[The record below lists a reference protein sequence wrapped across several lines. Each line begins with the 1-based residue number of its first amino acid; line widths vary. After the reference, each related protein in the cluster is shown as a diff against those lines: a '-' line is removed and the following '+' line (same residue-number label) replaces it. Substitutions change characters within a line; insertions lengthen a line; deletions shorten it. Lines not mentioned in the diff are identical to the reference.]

1 MKYLASILLLM
12 LPFIM
17 HAQEGFKVTMHIK
30 GLGDHNVKVIF
41 QKNGRS
47 DVDTLVKQ
55 GEDLVVWEGKTV
67 DPQFVRV
74 EVMDTSLYLRVGK
87 AIMPAP
93 ALAFLLANTDITIN
107 GDAKQ
112 IFTATVES
120 KHPEVVL
127 YNNLRVADLPN
138 AIETWTLQKEQNK
151 KRNNNDTIGNYD
163 ISQKLTI
170 LKKKNQAMRIQFL
183 NDNPTS
189 YTSLLVLQSLFL
201 ILPVNESEKRFN
213 ALKTE
218 HKNSVTGQ
226 AHNLKIE
233 SNKKTAV
240 GKPVIPFAQEG
251 MDGSIVDIAA
261 FKGRVNFSYDYY
273 DKTTKGML
281 YQVNIPWTT
290 GYSSIQ
296 DNIGEFHMWGHEFNL
311 NTVNLEGSFRWSSNF
326 NLSINRNMV
335 IKLGVNDQPI
345 GAQDGWIS
353 QVNRTAVGYPIGQFY
368 VFLNDG
374 VYMTQAEFDKG
385 AKAEDSQVGTQRFK
399 DLNSK

>member
-12 LPFIM
+12 LPFSM
-17 HAQEGFKVTMHIK
+17 YAQEGFKVTMHIK

-151 KRNNNDTIGNYD
+151 KRNANDTIGNYD

-183 NDNPTS
+183 NDNPAS

-218 HKNSVTGQ
+218 HKNSITGQ

-240 GKPVIPFAQEG
+240 GKPVISFAQEG

-261 FKGRVNFSYDYY
+261 FKGKVVLIDFWGSWCVPCRMSHPALKDLYKKYNSKGFEIIGISNELANSTR
-273 DKTTKGML
+273 DKK
-281 YQVNIPWTT
+281 
-290 GYSSIQ
+290 
-296 DNIGEFHMWGHEFNL
+296 
-311 NTVNLEGSFRWSSNF
+311 
-326 NLSINRNMV
+326 
-335 IKLGVNDQPI
+335 
-345 GAQDGWIS
+345 AQDIAWRKAIKEDGLSWAQILYDPAILDL
-353 QVNRTAVGYPIGQFY
+353 VKEFDINGYPTK
-368 VFLNDG
+368 FLIDKNG
-374 VYMTQAEFDKG
+374 KFVMRILGNSEKLHAELE
-385 AKAEDSQVGTQRFK
+385 AKLALLLPD
-399 DLNSK
+399 

>member
-1 MKYLASILLLM
+1 MKYLASILLLI

-67 DPQFVRV
+67 DPQFVRM

-93 ALAFLLANTDITIN
+93 ALAFLLANTNITIN
-107 GDAKQ
+107 GDAKE

-163 ISQKLTI
+163 ISQKLTL
-170 LKKKNQAMRIQFL
+170 LKKKNQAMRIKFL
-183 NDNPTS
+183 DDNPAS
-189 YTSLLVLQSLFL
+189 FTSLLVLQSLFL
-201 ILPVNESEKRFN
+201 ILPVNESDKRFN
-213 ALKTE
+213 ALKAE

-240 GKPVIPFAQEG
+240 GKPAIPFALEG

-261 FKGRVNFSYDYY
+261 FKGKVVLIDFWGSWCVPCRMSHPALKDLYKKYNSKGFEIIGISNELANSTR
-273 DKTTKGML
+273 DKK
-281 YQVNIPWTT
+281 
-290 GYSSIQ
+290 
-296 DNIGEFHMWGHEFNL
+296 
-311 NTVNLEGSFRWSSNF
+311 
-326 NLSINRNMV
+326 
-335 IKLGVNDQPI
+335 
-345 GAQDGWIS
+345 AQDIAWRKAIKEDGLPWAQILYDPAILDL
-353 QVNRTAVGYPIGQFY
+353 VKDYDINGYPTK
-368 VFLNDG
+368 FLIDQNG
-374 VYMTQAEFDKG
+374 KFIMRILGNSEKLHAELE
-385 AKAEDSQVGTQRFK
+385 AKLALLLPD
-399 DLNSK
+399 

>member
-12 LPFIM
+12 LPFSIY
-17 HAQEGFKVTMHIK
+17 AQEGFKVTMHIK

-151 KRNNNDTIGNYD
+151 KRNANDTIGNYD

-183 NDNPTS
+183 NDNPAS

-218 HKNSVTGQ
+218 HKISVTGQ

-240 GKPVIPFAQEG
+240 GKPVIPFSQEG

-261 FKGRVNFSYDYY
+261 FKGKVVLIDFWGSWCVPCRMSHPALKDLYKKYNSKGFEIIGISNELANSTR
-273 DKTTKGML
+273 DKK
-281 YQVNIPWTT
+281 
-290 GYSSIQ
+290 
-296 DNIGEFHMWGHEFNL
+296 
-311 NTVNLEGSFRWSSNF
+311 
-326 NLSINRNMV
+326 
-335 IKLGVNDQPI
+335 
-345 GAQDGWIS
+345 AQDIAWRKAIKEDGLSWAQILYDPAILDL
-353 QVNRTAVGYPIGQFY
+353 VKEFDINGYPTK
-368 VFLNDG
+368 FLIDQNG
-374 VYMTQAEFDKG
+374 KFVMRILGNSEKLHAELE
-385 AKAEDSQVGTQRFK
+385 AKLALLLPD
-399 DLNSK
+399 